1 MKGIFRFSSFN
12 CKISVFRLDGGVV
25 FDNFIK
31 SMNKL
36 GVKKT
41 QNTMDK
47 RSKIISI
54 H

>member
-36 GVKKT
+36 GVKKL
-41 QNTMDK
+41 
-47 RSKIISI
+47 KIQWIKDQK
-54 H
+54 